1 MKKILLTLILGFNIL
16 YSLSQNCHIAF
27 TPLVIPSSTGGDN
40 THVDNYLYNRLRS
53 LILNNGGIAI
63 ENNQFAIAMSYD
75 ILNKQVLSGIPIKIV
90 YNLNISMFIVDTNN
104 KKIYSSFNTEVKGIG
119 DSETKALINCFKG
132 IGLANNNIKQFIEKG
147 EKGIIDYYD
156 NNYQKIIA
164 KATSDAALKNFDT
177 AIYALLCIPE
187 CCKGYEAALI
197 HLPVIYKQFVNQHC
211 NENLAQARAAWYAS
225 PNSDGASVAGVYLS
239 EIYPDA
245 ACYKDAMDLF
255 KEIKRQLGEEWK
267 FMMKQ
272 YNDAVAIETQRM
284 EMMREIAIAYAKNQ
298 PKETINIFCK

>member
-27 TPLVIPSSTGGDN
+27 TPLVIPSSTGDDN
-40 THVDNYLYNRLRS
+40 TQVDKYLYNRLQS
-53 LILNNGGIAI
+53 LMLNNGGTPI
-63 ENNQFAIAMSYD
+63 ENNQFAMAISYD
-75 ILNKQVLSGIPIKIV
+75 ILNKQIASGTPIKIV
-90 YNLNISMFIVDTNN
+90 YNLNVSMFIVDTKNN
-104 KKIYSSFNTEVKGIG
+104 TVYSSYNTEVKGIG
-119 DSETKALINCFKG
+119 DNETKALVNCFKS
-132 IGLANNNIKQFIEKG
+132 IGLSNKNIKDFIEKG
-147 EKGIIDYYD
+147 EKSIIDYYD
-156 NNYQKIIA
+156 SNYQKIIA
-164 KATSDAALKNFDT
+164 KATSLAAMKNFDA
-177 AIYALLCIPE
+177 AIHALLCIPE
-187 CCKGYEAALI
+187 CCKGYETALS

-225 PNSDGASVAGVYLS
+225 PNSEGASVAGVYLS

-245 ACYKDAMDLF
+245 ACYKDALALF
-255 KEIKRQLGEEWK
+255 KEIKIQLGEEWK

-298 PKETINIFCK
+298 PKEAINIFCK